1 MAAPPAFR
9 LTRRALLV
17 GAAAAGAAGAV
28 AACGG
33 SGGKNSTASS
43 GSGAPGGSSTLIAFF
58 PQQGGALRAGIPQR
72 LVFGLGAA
80 DGSLAAAGPAELSF
94 TVGSI
99 PGSRTSAAQVVKAQR
114 RSQGL
119 PRGYY
124 PVTVNLPSPGNYQ
137 ATAVVGGKPA
147 SAAFRIDDPAAV
159 AIPQVGDP
167 MPRVDTPTTADPHGV
182 DPICTR
188 DPQCPLHTVSL
199 TTALQ
204 QQKPIALLMSTP
216 AFCQVGICGPVLDVL
231 LGQQAEF
238 GGRVQMIHAEVYR
251 SGEQAA
257 KDLAN
262 AQLAPAL
269 EAFRLP
275 FEPCLVLAKPDGTIA
290 ERLDNIFDA
299 GELKE
304 SLARLVS

>member
-1 MAAPPAFR
+1 MEAPPAR

-33 SGGKNSTASS
+33 PGAKTSTASS
-43 GSGAPGGSSTLIAFF
+43 DSGAAGGPPTLIAFF
-58 PQQGGALRAGIPQR
+58 PQQGGVLRAGIPQR

-80 DGSLAAAGPAELSF
+80 DGSLAATGPAELSF
-94 TVGSI
+94 TVRSTPVASAG
-99 PGSRTSAAQVVKAQR
+99 AAQVVNAQR

-124 PVTVNLPSPGNYQ
+124 PVTVNVASPGNYQ
-137 ATAVVGGKPA
+137 ASAEVGGKPA
-147 SAAFRIDDPAAV
+147 TAAFRIDDPAAV
-159 AIPQVGDP
+159 TIPQIGDP
-167 MPRVDTPTTADPHGV
+167 MPRIETPTAADPQGV

-251 SGEQAA
+251 SGVQAA
-257 KDLAN
+257 KDPGN
-262 AQLAPAL
+262 APLAPAL

-275 FEPCLVLAKPDGTIA
+275 FEPCLVLAKPDGSIA

-299 GELKE
+299 GELHQ
-304 SLARLVS
+304 SLSRLVG